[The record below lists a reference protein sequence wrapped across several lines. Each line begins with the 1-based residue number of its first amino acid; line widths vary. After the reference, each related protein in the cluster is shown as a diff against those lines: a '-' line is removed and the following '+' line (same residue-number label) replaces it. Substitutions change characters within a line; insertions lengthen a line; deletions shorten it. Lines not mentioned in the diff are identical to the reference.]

1 MHSAGPDYSGEP
13 GSKNNIGARLNKAGT
28 GDDGFFESTEATF
41 YGYGLGLEMAGG
53 AAVLWDTRFIFERGA
68 DQRLVRR
75 KIMSIETVF
84 HF

>member
-1 MHSAGPDYSGEP
+1 
-13 GSKNNIGARLNKAGT
+13 
-28 GDDGFFESTEATF
+28 
-41 YGYGLGLEMAGG
+41 MAGG

-68 DQRLVRR
+68 DQHLVRR